1 MTTSYQD
8 DPYLSAAV
16 FAELERAMSDPFAQ
30 HLEKLEEVIN
40 RSERDGLCSEEVAQ
54 AAREKMGAWMKELSF
69 LLVKTYLLH
78 EQFRDAETMAA
89 AAAHSRAAA
98 PKA

>member
-8 DPYLSAAV
+8 DSYLPAV
-16 FAELERAMSDPFAQ
+16 FTELERAMSDPFVQ

-54 AAREKMGAWMKELSF
+54 AAREKMGAWMEELGF

-78 EQFRDAETMAA
+78 EQFRVAETATA
-89 AAAHSRAAA
+89 PAHSRAAA
-98 PKA
+98 PQA